1 MYIYLVEMLSPGL
14 NQRLSTWWEG
24 GGGQHR
30 GAQLHA
36 MHLSDWKGWSEDPA
50 LPRSHLRVGSGSK
63 GISLETPAYLRSS
76 EGKEILS
83 FIFVPVVFE

>member
-1 MYIYLVEMLSPGL
+1 
-14 NQRLSTWWEG
+14 
-24 GGGQHR
+24 
-30 GAQLHA
+30 